1 MSEVCCLKSKKN
13 MKKGLILEGG
23 AMRGMFTAGVLDV
36 LMENG
41 IEFDGA
47 IGVSAGATFGCNI
60 KSRQIG
66 RAIRYNKRFSH
77 DWRYCSLRS
86 LLSTGDLYGAD
97 FCYNILPHQ
106 LDIFDLDTYRQ
117 NPMEFWVVASD
128 CVTGK
133 PVYKRLYTCDDRD
146 LAWMRASASMPLA
159 SRIVEVD
166 GYHLLDGGIT
176 DSIPLDYFD
185 SIGYDRNV
193 VVLTQPR
200 TYRKGPNRLMWL
212 MRLILRRYPMI
223 IKALRDRHLEYN
235 STTAAIHSRA
245 DKGEVLVIC
254 PETPLNISR
263 TSKNPDEMQ
272 RVYNEGRRIAKAQI
286 ETIRRFIE

>member
-1 MSEVCCLKSKKN
+1 
-13 MKKGLILEGG
+13 MKRGLILEGG

-60 KSRQIG
+60 KSRQPG
-66 RAIRYNKRFSH
+66 RAIRYNKRFAH

-86 LLSTGDLYGAD
+86 LLATGDLYGAD

-128 CVTGK
+128 CETGK
-133 PVYKRLYTCDDRD
+133 PIYKRLDTCDDRD

-166 GYHLLDGGIT
+166 GYKLLDGGIT
-176 DSIPLDYFD
+176 DSIPLQYFK

-200 TYRKGPNRLMWL
+200 TYCKGPNRLMWL
-212 MRLILRRYPMI
+212 MRLVLRRYPMI
-223 IKALRDRHLEYN
+223 IKPLHDRHLEYN
-235 STTAAIHSRA
+235 RTTAEVHNLA

-272 RVYNEGRRIAKAQI
+272 RVYDEGRRIAKAQI
-286 ETIRRFIE
+286 DTIKRFMK

>member
-1 MSEVCCLKSKKN
+1 

-23 AMRGMFTAGVLDV
+23 AMRGMFTSGVLDV

-60 KSRQIG
+60 KSRQPG

-86 LLSTGDLYGAD
+86 LLTTGDLYGAD
-97 FCYNILPHQ
+97 FCYNELPKN
-106 LDIFDLDTYRQ
+106 LDLFDFDTYRS

-128 CVTGK
+128 CETGK
-133 PVYKRLYTCDDRD
+133 PVYKRLDTCNDSD
-146 LAWMRASASMPLA
+146 LTWMRASASMPA
-159 SRIVEVD
+159 VSRIVEID
-166 GYHLLDGGIT
+166 GRKLLDGGIT
-176 DSIPLDYFD
+176 DSIPLAYFE

-193 VVLTQPR
+193 VVLTQPES
-200 TYRKGPNRLMWL
+200 YRKGPNRLLWL

-223 IKALRDRHLEYN
+223 VKALRDRHLEYN
-235 STTAAIHSRA
+235 QTTANVRQRA
-245 DKGEVLVIC
+245 AQGDVLVIC
-254 PETPLNISR
+254 PDKPLGISR
-263 TSKNPDEMQ
+263 TEKNPDELQ
-272 RVYNEGRRIAKAQI
+272 RVYEEGRRIAASQLDR
-286 ETIRRFIE
+286 IRQFLTDN

>member
-1 MSEVCCLKSKKN
+1 
-13 MKKGLILEGG
+13 MKRGLILEGG

-66 RAIRYNKRFSH
+66 RVIRYNKRFSH

-86 LLSTGDLYGAD
+86 LLTTGDLYGAD

-106 LDIFDLDTYRQ
+106 LDIFDLDTYRR
-117 NPMEFWVVASD
+117 NPLEFYVVASD

-133 PVYKRLYTCDDRD
+133 PVYKRLDTCDDRD
-146 LAWMRASASMPLA
+146 LTWMRASASMPLA
-159 SRIVEVD
+159 SRIVDVD

-176 DSIPLDYFD
+176 DSIPLEYFE

-200 TYRKGPNRLMWL
+200 TYRKGPNRLIWL

-223 IKALRDRHLEYN
+223 VKALSNRHLDYN
-235 STTAAIHSRA
+235 RTTDMVHSRA
-245 DKGEVLVIC
+245 DKGEVLVFC
-254 PETPLNISR
+254 PKTPLNISR
-263 TSKNPDEMQ
+263 TSKKPDEMQ
-272 RVYNEGRRIAKAQI
+272 RVYDEGRRIAKAQI
-286 ETIRRFIE
+286 DTIKQFLNNHQ

>member
-1 MSEVCCLKSKKN
+1 
-13 MKKGLILEGG
+13 MKRGLILEGG

-60 KSRQIG
+60 KSRQPG
-66 RAIRYNKRFSH
+66 RTIRYNKRFAH

-86 LLSTGDLYGAD
+86 LLATGDLYGAD

-106 LDIFDLDTYRQ
+106 LDILDLDTYRQ

-128 CVTGK
+128 CETGK
-133 PVYKRLYTCDDRD
+133 PIYKRLDTCDDRD

-166 GYHLLDGGIT
+166 GHKLLDGGIT
-176 DSIPLDYFD
+176 DSIPLQYFK

-200 TYRKGPNRLMWL
+200 TYSKGPNRLMWL
-212 MRLILRRYPMI
+212 MRLVLRRYPMI
-223 IKALRDRHLEYN
+223 IKSLHDRHLEYN
-235 STTAAIHSRA
+235 RTTAEVHNLA

-272 RVYNEGRRIAKAQI
+272 PVYDEGRRIAKAQI
-286 ETIRRFIE
+286 DTIKRFMK

>member
-1 MSEVCCLKSKKN
+1 

-66 RAIRYNKRFSH
+66 RAIRYNKQFSH

-86 LLSTGDLYGAD
+86 LLTTGDLYGAD

-106 LDIFDLDTYRQ
+106 LDIFDLDAYRQ

-128 CVTGK
+128 CETGK
-133 PVYKRLYTCDDRD
+133 PVYKRLDTCNERD
-146 LAWMRASASMPLA
+146 LAWMRASASMPIA

-176 DSIPLDYFD
+176 DSIPLKYFE

-193 VVLTQPR
+193 MVLTQPR
-200 TYRKGPNRLMWL
+200 SYRKGPNRLMWL
-212 MRLILRRYPMI
+212 MRLVLRHYPMI
-223 IKALRDRHLEYN
+223 INALRNRHLEYN
-235 STTAAIHSRA
+235 HTTAEVHSRA

-272 RVYNEGRRIAKAQI
+272 RVYDEGRRIAKAQI
-286 ETIRRFIE
+286 NTIRQFIK

>member
-1 MSEVCCLKSKKN
+1 

-23 AMRGMFTAGVLDV
+23 AMRGMFTSGVLDV

-60 KSRQIG
+60 KSRQPG

-86 LLSTGDLYGAD
+86 LLTTGDLYGAD
-97 FCYNILPHQ
+97 FCYNELPKN
-106 LDIFDLDTYRQ
+106 LDLFDFDTYRS

-128 CVTGK
+128 CETGK
-133 PVYKRLYTCDDRD
+133 PVYKRLDTCNDSD
-146 LAWMRASASMPLA
+146 LTWMRASASMPA
-159 SRIVEVD
+159 VSRIVEID
-166 GYHLLDGGIT
+166 GRKLLDGGIT
-176 DSIPLDYFD
+176 DSIPLAYFE

-193 VVLTQPR
+193 VVLTQPES
-200 TYRKGPNRLMWL
+200 YRKGPNRLMWL

-223 IKALRDRHLEYN
+223 VKALRDRHLEYN
-235 STTAAIHSRA
+235 QTTANVRQRA
-245 DKGEVLVIC
+245 AQGDVLVIC
-254 PETPLNISR
+254 PDKPLGISR
-263 TSKNPDEMQ
+263 TEKNPDELQ
-272 RVYNEGRRIAKAQI
+272 RVYDEGRRIATSQLDR
-286 ETIRRFIE
+286 IRQFLADN

>member
-1 MSEVCCLKSKKN
+1 
-13 MKKGLILEGG
+13 MKRGLILEGG

-36 LMENG
+36 LMENS

-60 KSRQIG
+60 KSRQPG
-66 RAIRYNKRFSH
+66 RAIRYNKRFAH

-86 LLSTGDLYGAD
+86 LLATGDLYGAD

-128 CVTGK
+128 CETGK
-133 PVYKRLYTCDDRD
+133 PIYKRLDTCDDRD

-166 GYHLLDGGIT
+166 GYKLLDGGIT
-176 DSIPLDYFD
+176 DSIPLQYFK

-212 MRLILRRYPMI
+212 MRLVLRRYPMI
-223 IKALRDRHLEYN
+223 IKSLHDRHLEYN
-235 STTAAIHSRA
+235 RTTAEVHNLA

-272 RVYNEGRRIAKAQI
+272 RVYDEGRRIAKAQI
-286 ETIRRFIE
+286 DTIKQFVE

>member
-1 MSEVCCLKSKKN
+1 
-13 MKKGLILEGG
+13 MKRGLILEGG

-66 RAIRYNKRFSH
+66 RVIRYNKRFSH

-86 LLSTGDLYGAD
+86 LLTTGDLYGAD

-106 LDIFDLDTYRQ
+106 LDIFDLETYRR
-117 NPMEFWVVASD
+117 NPMEFYVVASD

-133 PVYKRLYTCDDRD
+133 PVYKRLDTCDDRD
-146 LAWMRASASMPLA
+146 LTWMRASASMPLA

-176 DSIPLDYFD
+176 DSIPLAYFE

-200 TYRKGPNRLMWL
+200 TYRKGPNRLLWL
-212 MRLILRRYPMI
+212 MHLILRRYPMI
-223 IKALRDRHLEYN
+223 VKALRDRHLEYN
-235 STTAAIHSRA
+235 RTTAMVHNRA

-272 RVYNEGRRIAKAQI
+272 RVYDEGRRIAKAQI
-286 ETIRRFIE
+286 DAIKQFIE

>member
-1 MSEVCCLKSKKN
+1 
-13 MKKGLILEGG
+13 MKRGLILEGG
-23 AMRGMFTAGVLDV
+23 AMRGMFTSGVLDV

-60 KSRQIG
+60 KSRQPG
-66 RAIRYNKRFSH
+66 RVIRYNKRYSH

-86 LLSTGDLYGAD
+86 LFTTGDLYGAD
-97 FCYNILPHQ
+97 FCYNVLPHQ
-106 LDIFDLDTYRQ
+106 LDIFDLDAYRQ

-128 CVTGK
+128 CETGK
-133 PVYKRLYTCDDRD
+133 PVYKRLDTCDERD

-166 GYHLLDGGIT
+166 GYRLLDGGMT
-176 DSIPLDYFD
+176 DSIPLDYFE
-185 SIGYDRNV
+185 SIGYNRNV
-193 VVLTQPR
+193 VVLTQPT

-212 MRLILRRYPMI
+212 MRLFLRRYPMI
-223 IKALRDRHLEYN
+223 IKAMRDRHIEYN
-235 STTAAIHSRA
+235 RTTATIRERA
-245 DKGEVLVIC
+245 ARGEVFVIC
-254 PETPLNISR
+254 PDKPLNISR

-272 RVYNEGRRIAKAQI
+272 RVYDEGRRVALSQI
-286 ETIRRFIE
+286 DRIREYLNN

>member
-1 MSEVCCLKSKKN
+1 
-13 MKKGLILEGG
+13 MKRGLILEGG

-66 RAIRYNKRFSH
+66 RVIRYNKRFSH

-86 LLSTGDLYGAD
+86 LLTTGDLYGAD

-106 LDIFDLDTYRQ
+106 LDIFDLDTYRR
-117 NPMEFWVVASD
+117 NPLEFYVVASD
-128 CVTGK
+128 CITGK
-133 PVYKRLYTCDDRD
+133 PVYKHLDTCDDRD
-146 LAWMRASASMPLA
+146 LTWMRASASMPLA
-159 SRIVEVD
+159 SHIVEVD

-176 DSIPLDYFD
+176 DSIPLEYFE

-200 TYRKGPNRLMWL
+200 SYRKGPNRLLWL
-212 MRLILRRYPMI
+212 MRLILQRYPMI
-223 IKALRDRHLEYN
+223 VKALRDRHLEYN
-235 STTAAIHSRA
+235 RTTDMVHSRA
-245 DKGEVLVIC
+245 EKGEVFVIC
-254 PETPLNISR
+254 PETPLKISR

-272 RVYNEGRRIAKAQI
+272 RVYDEGRRIAKAQI
-286 ETIRRFIE
+286 DAIKRFLNNYQ

>member
-1 MSEVCCLKSKKN
+1 

-23 AMRGMFTAGVLDV
+23 AMRGMFTSGVLDV

-60 KSRQIG
+60 KSRQPG

-86 LLSTGDLYGAD
+86 LLTTGDLYGAD
-97 FCYNILPHQ
+97 FCYNVLPHQ
-106 LDIFDLDTYRQ
+106 LDIFDLDTYRR

-128 CVTGK
+128 CETGE
-133 PVYKRLYTCDDRD
+133 PIYKRLDTCDDRD
-146 LAWMRASASMPLA
+146 LTWMRASASMPLA
-159 SRIVEVD
+159 SRIVDID

-176 DSIPLDYFD
+176 DSIPLAYFE
-185 SIGYDRNV
+185 SIGYNRNI
-193 VVLTQPR
+193 VVLTQPEN
-200 TYRKGPNRLMWL
+200 YRKKNNRLIWL
-212 MRLILRRYPMI
+212 MRLALRRYPMI
-223 IKALRDRHLEYN
+223 ISALRNRHIEYN
-235 STTAAIHSRA
+235 RTTEAIRQRAAQG
-245 DKGEVLVIC
+245 DVLVIR

-272 RVYNEGRRIAKAQI
+272 RVYDEGRRVATAQI
-286 ETIRRFIE
+286 NEIRDFLR